1 MCETGKIFYENSFIL
16 GTKLNVC
23 NDLFLRVEKVVQFPR
38 VHSFFFV
45 ANVLR
50 AS

>member
-1 MCETGKIFYENSFIL
+1 MCETGKNFYENSFIL

-23 NDLFLRVEKVVQFPR
+23 NDLFLRVEKLVQFPR
-38 VHSFFFV
+38 EYSFFFV
-45 ANVLR
+45 AKVLR